1 MIGPRI
7 ASSAATGRPSAG
19 QLLKQ
24 TFTAAAG
31 KRMAR
36 KDLGPLGE
44 LWPYLMAHPL
54 DTLLGTVF
62 VVLSSTAT
70 LGLTVASRRLVDHGF
85 KVHTQHALLASF
97 LIAAAAAALFALA
110 TALRIY
116 FVNKLGE
123 RVVVDLRKAVY
134 DHVLK
139 LDLAQVIKV
148 RTGELISRMTTDM
161 TIVERMISNGA
172 PAAMRCALTLSG
184 AVILLLA
191 VSPSFTGWVVVLL
204 PLGLAPLFL
213 SGRRLRRLSSLAQ
226 DRFAEAIGC
235 AGEGLEGLETVL
247 AFGQERAVAGQY
259 GQSLE
264 RAFTASRR
272 FIRARVT
279 TTGLMISLIA
289 AGILAVLYRCAIAV
303 FVDHT
308 MTPGVLLQL
317 LLLSGLAASS
327 ARELG
332 EVWGE
337 INKASG
343 ALERISEL
351 MAWRPTIAAPA
362 ERTPMPKP
370 PRGEIE
376 FKDVVFSYPGREGEL
391 ALNGFS
397 LSVHRGERVALV
409 GPSGAGKST
418 VFRLLLRF
426 YDPVQGHVAID
437 GVDLRDADPREVRQ
451 RLALVAQDAALF
463 SGTASD
469 NIRFGNA
476 EAGPEAL
483 EAAACAAQAAD
494 FLAALPEGFETPIGE
509 RARTL
514 SGGQR
519 QRLVIARALV
529 RDAPILLLDEATS
542 ALDAENERLV
552 QQAMHQAM
560 DGRTSIVIA
569 HRLATVLE
577 ADRIVVMDRGRVI
590 EQGNHAELSA
600 RDGLYARLAR
610 LQFAANAA

>member
-1 MIGPRI
+1 MSGRDS
-7 ASSAATGRPSAG
+7 ASAAAGRPSAG
-19 QLLKQ
+19 HLLKQ
-24 TFTAAAG
+24 AFQVAAG
-31 KRMAR
+31 SRLDR
-36 KDLGPLGE
+36 RGLGPLAG
-44 LWPYLMAHPL
+44 LWPYLKAHPI
-54 DTLLGTVF
+54 DTIMGIVF
-62 VVLSSTAT
+62 IVLSSATT
-70 LGLTVASRRLVDHGF
+70 LGLTIASRRLVDRGF
-85 KVHTQHALLASF
+85 KVHTPHALAFSF
-97 LIAAAAAALFALA
+97 FIAAAAAAGFALA

-139 LDLAQVIKV
+139 LDLAQVIRV
-148 RTGELISRMTTDM
+148 RTGELLSRMTTDM

-172 PAAMRCALTLSG
+172 PVAMRCILSLSG
-184 AVILLLA
+184 AVVLLLA
-191 VSPSFTGWVVVLL
+191 VSPSFTGWVVVFL
-204 PLGLAPLFL
+204 PLGLAPLFI
-213 SGRRLRRLSSLAQ
+213 SGRRLRKLSTQAQ
-226 DRFAEAIGC
+226 DRFAEAIGY

-247 AFGQERAVAGQY
+247 AFGQERAVGGQY

-264 RAFTASRR
+264 KAFAASRR
-272 FIRARVT
+272 FLRARVT
-279 TTGLMISLIA
+279 TTGMMISLIA

-337 INKASG
+337 IQKASG

-362 ERTPMPKP
+362 KRKPMPKP
-370 PRGEIE
+370 ARGEIE
-376 FKDVVFSYPGREGEL
+376 FKDVIFTYPGREDEL

-397 LSVHRGERVALV
+397 LSVRRGERVALV

-426 YDPVQGHVAID
+426 YDPVQGSVAID
-437 GVDLRDADPREVRQ
+437 GVDLRDADPREVRE

-476 EAGPEAL
+476 AADGEAL
-483 EAAACAAQAAD
+483 KAAATAAQAAD

-590 EQGNHAELSA
+590 EQGTHTELSA

>member
-1 MIGPRI
+1 MISPQIGTPT
-7 ASSAATGRPSAG
+7 AVGRPSAG
-19 QLLKQ
+19 HLLKQ
-24 TFTAAAG
+24 AFNTAAL
-31 KRMAR
+31 KRLDR
-36 KDLGPLGE
+36 KDLGPLAE
-44 LWPYLMAHPL
+44 LAPYLKAHPV
-54 DTLLGTVF
+54 DTLLGVLF
-62 VVLSSTAT
+62 VVLSSAAT
-70 LGLTVASRRLVDHGF
+70 LGLTIASRRLVDRGF
-85 KVHTQHALLASF
+85 RVHTQEALLASF
-97 LIAAAAAALFALA
+97 LVAAAAAAVFALA
-110 TALRIY
+110 TAFRIY

-148 RTGELISRMTTDM
+148 RTGELLSRMTTDM

-172 PAAMRCALTLSG
+172 PVALRCTLTLLG
-184 AVILLLA
+184 AVALLLA

-204 PLGLAPLFL
+204 PLGLAPLFICAKQ
-213 SGRRLRRLSSLAQ
+213 LRRLSSQAQ

-247 AFGQERAVAGQY
+247 AFGQEGAISGQF

-264 RAFTASRR
+264 RAFSASRR

-279 TTGLMISLIA
+279 TTGMMITLIA

-317 LLLSGLAASS
+317 LMLSMLSASS

-337 INKASG
+337 IQKASG

-351 MAWRPTIAAPA
+351 MAWRPTIAAPLKCV
-362 ERTPMPKP
+362 PMPKP
-370 PRGEIE
+370 ARGEIDFNE
-376 FKDVVFSYPGREGEL
+376 VVFSYPGRDDEL

-397 LSVHRGERVALV
+397 LHVRPGERVALV

-426 YDPVQGHVAID
+426 YDPVKGQVSID
-437 GVDLRDADPREVRQ
+437 GVDLTNANPREVRD

-463 SGTASD
+463 SGSASD
-469 NIRFGNA
+469 NIRFGNS
-476 EAGPEAL
+476 EALPEAL
-483 EAAACAAQAAD
+483 KAAASAAQAAD

-552 QQAMHQAM
+552 QQAMHKAM

-577 ADRIVVMDRGRVI
+577 ADRIVVMDRGQVI
-590 EQGNHAELSA
+590 EQGSHTELSA
-600 RDGLYARLAR
+600 RDGLYAKLAR

>member
-1 MIGPRI
+1 MIEHAP
-7 ASSAATGRPSAG
+7 AAGRPSAG
-19 QLLKQ
+19 HLLKQ
-24 TFTAAAG
+24 AFTHAAG
-31 KRMAR
+31 KRLGR
-36 KDLGPLGE
+36 RDLGPLAS

-54 DTLLGTVF
+54 DTFWGLLF
-62 VVLSSTAT
+62 IVLSSAST
-70 LGLTVASRRLVDHGF
+70 LGLTVASRGLVDHGF
-85 KVHTQHALLASF
+85 KVHTPQALLGSF
-97 LIAAAAAALFALA
+97 LTAAAAAGVFALA
-110 TALRIY
+110 TAFRIY

-148 RTGELISRMTTDM
+148 RTGELLSRMTTDM
-161 TIVERMISNGA
+161 TIVERMVS
-172 PAAMRCALTLSG
+172 TG
-184 AVILLLA
+184 AVVALRCSLILIGAVGLLLA
-191 VSPSFTGWVVVLL
+191 VSPRFAGWVVVLL
-204 PLGLAPLFL
+204 PVGLAPLFAFA
-213 SGRRLRRLSSLAQ
+213 GRLRRLSTHAQ
-226 DRFAEAIGC
+226 DRFAEAIGA

-247 AFGQERAVAGQY
+247 AFGQEKAIAGLF

-272 FIRARVT
+272 FIRARVIA
-279 TTGLMISLIA
+279 TGLMILLIA
-289 AGILAVLYRCAIAV
+289 AGILAILYRCAIAV
-303 FVDHT
+303 FVEHT
-308 MTPGVLLQL
+308 MTAGVLLQL
-317 LLLSGLAASS
+317 LMLSGLAASS

-332 EVWGE
+332 EAWGD
-337 INKASG
+337 IQKASG
-343 ALERISEL
+343 ALDRIAEL
-351 MAWRPTIAAPA
+351 MAWRPTISTPA
-362 ERTPMPKP
+362 KCLPMPKP
-370 PRGEIE
+370 AMGEIE
-376 FKDVVFSYPGREGEL
+376 FKDVAFSYPGRDDEA
-391 ALNGFS
+391 ALDGFS
-397 LSVHRGERVALV
+397 LHVRPGERIALV

-426 YDPVQGHVAID
+426 YDPVKGSVAID
-437 GVDLRDADPREVRQ
+437 GVDLRAADPREVRQ

-463 SGTASD
+463 SGSASD

-476 EAGPEAL
+476 GADPEAL
-483 EAAACAAQAAD
+483 KAAASAAQAAD

-552 QQAMHQAM
+552 QQAMHEAM

-577 ADRIVVMDRGRVI
+577 ADRIVVMNGGRVI

>member
-1 MIGPRI
+1 MIGPPV
-7 ASSAATGRPSAG
+7 ATPAAGRPGAG
-19 QLLKQ
+19 HLLKQ
-24 TFTAAAG
+24 ALQAAAG
-31 KRMAR
+31 KRVDR
-36 KDLGPLGE
+36 KDLRPLAE
-44 LWPYLMAHPL
+44 LAPYLKANPY
-54 DTLLGTVF
+54 DTAMGVLF
-62 VVLSSTAT
+62 IVLSSTAT
-70 LGLTVASRRLVDHGF
+70 LGLTLALRWLVDHGIQS
-85 KVHTQHALLASF
+85 HSTLALAVSF
-97 LIAAAAAALFALA
+97 VIAAVVAGLFALA
-110 TALRIY
+110 TAFRIY

-134 DHVLK
+134 DHVLR

-148 RTGELISRMTTDM
+148 RTGELLSRMTTDM

-172 PAAMRCALTLSG
+172 PVAIRCTLTLLG

-191 VSPSFTGWVVVLL
+191 VSPRFTGWVVVVL
-204 PLGLAPLFL
+204 PLGLLPLFML
-213 SGRRLRRLSSLAQ
+213 AGRLKRLSSHAQ

-247 AFGQERAVAGQY
+247 AFGQERAIAGQF
-259 GQSLE
+259 GQALE
-264 RAFTASRR
+264 HAFAASRR
-272 FIRARVT
+272 FIRARVIA
-279 TTGLMISLIA
+279 TGLMICLIA
-289 AGILAVLYRCAIAV
+289 GGILAVLYRCALAV
-303 FVDHT
+303 FQHH

-317 LLLSGLAASS
+317 LMLSMLAASS

-337 INKASG
+337 IQKASG

-362 ERTPMPKP
+362 RRRPMPKP
-370 PRGEIE
+370 ARGEIE
-376 FKDVVFSYPGREGEL
+376 FTDVTFAYPGREDEL

-397 LSVHRGERVALV
+397 LKVRPGERVALV

-437 GVDLRDADPREVRQ
+437 GVDLREADPREVRQ

-463 SGTASD
+463 SGSASD

-476 EAGPEAL
+476 EADADAL
-483 EAAACAAQAAD
+483 QAAASAAQAAD
-494 FLAALPEGFETPIGE
+494 FLAALPEGFETPMGE

-577 ADRIVVMDRGRVI
+577 ADRIVVMDRGRVV
-590 EQGNHAELSA
+590 EQGSHSELLI

>member
-1 MIGPRI
+1 MIGPQI
-7 ASSAATGRPSAG
+7 APSAATGRPSAG

-24 TFTAAAG
+24 TFQAAAG
-31 KRMAR
+31 KRVSR

-44 LWPYLMAHPL
+44 LGPYLKAHPV
-54 DTLLGTVF
+54 DTLLGIFF

-70 LGLTVASRRLVDHGF
+70 LGITVASRRLVDHGF
-85 KVHTQHALLASF
+85 KVHTQHALMASF

-172 PAAMRCALTLSG
+172 PVALRCTLTLSG
-184 AVILLLA
+184 AVIVLLA

-247 AFGQERAVAGQY
+247 AFGQERAIAGQY

-279 TTGLMISLIA
+279 TTGLMISLVA

-308 MTPGVLLQL
+308 MTPGVLVQL
-317 LLLSGLAASS
+317 LMLSGLAASS

-337 INKASG
+337 IQKASG
-343 ALERISEL
+343 ALERVSEL

-362 ERTPMPKP
+362 QRRPMPKP
-370 PRGEIE
+370 ARGEIA
-376 FKDVVFSYPGREGEL
+376 FKDVVFSYPGREDEL

-397 LSVHRGERVALV
+397 LTVRPGERVALV

-426 YDPVQGHVAID
+426 YDPQQGHVAID
-437 GVDLRDADPREVRQ
+437 GIDLRDADPREVRE

-476 EAGPEAL
+476 EASPEAL

>member
-1 MIGPRI
+1 MIDRHMAHAP
-7 ASSAATGRPSAG
+7 AAGRPSAG
-19 QLLKQ
+19 HLLKQ
-24 TFTAAAG
+24 AFQTAAG
-31 KRMAR
+31 KRLGR
-36 KDLGPLGE
+36 KDLGPLAG
-44 LWPYLMAHPL
+44 LWPYLKAHPV
-54 DTLLGTVF
+54 DTFWGLLF
-62 VVLSSTAT
+62 VVVSSVST
-70 LGLTVASRRLVDHGF
+70 LGLTVASRGLVDHGF
-85 KVHTQHALLASF
+85 KVHTPRALLGSF

-110 TALRIY
+110 TAFRIY

-123 RVVVDLRKAVY
+123 RIVVDLRKAVY

-148 RTGELISRMTTDM
+148 RTGELLSRMTTDM
-161 TIVERMISNGA
+161 TIVERMISNGMPVA
-172 PAAMRCALTLSG
+172 LRCLLTLTG
-184 AVILLLA
+184 AVALLLA
-191 VSPSFTGWVVVLL
+191 VSPNFTGWVVVLL
-204 PLGLAPLFL
+204 PLGLTPLFV
-213 SGRRLRRLSSLAQ
+213 GAGYLRRLSTHAQ
-226 DRFAEAIGC
+226 DRFAEAIGS

-247 AFGQERAVAGQY
+247 AFGQERAVAGQF

-264 RAFTASRR
+264 HAFAASRR

-279 TTGLMISLIA
+279 TTGLMILLIA

-303 FVDHT
+303 FVDHS
-308 MTPGVLLQL
+308 MTAGVLLQL
-317 LLLSGLAASS
+317 LMLSGLAASS

-337 INKASG
+337 IQKASG
-343 ALERISEL
+343 ALERIGEL

-362 ERTPMPKP
+362 KCRPMPKP
-370 PRGEIE
+370 AKGEID
-376 FKDVVFSYPGREGEL
+376 FKDVVFSYPGRDEEI
-391 ALNGFS
+391 ALDGFT
-397 LSVHRGERVALV
+397 LNVRPGERVALV

-426 YDPVQGHVAID
+426 YDPLKGSVSID
-437 GVDLRDADPREVRQ
+437 GVDLREADPREVRQ

-463 SGTASD
+463 SGSASD

-476 EAGPEAL
+476 DADAEAL
-483 EAAACAAQAAD
+483 KAAASAAQAAD

-552 QQAMHQAM
+552 QQAMHKAM

-577 ADRIVVMDRGRVI
+577 ADRIVVMNAGRVI

>member
-1 MIGPRI
+1 MIKPQL
-7 ASSAATGRPSAG
+7 SVPQAAGRPSAG
-19 QLLKQ
+19 HLLKQ
-24 TFTAAAG
+24 AFSAAAG
-31 KRMAR
+31 HRLGR
-36 KDLGPLGE
+36 KDLGPLAG
-44 LWPYLMAHPL
+44 LAPYLRAHWA
-54 DTLLGTVF
+54 DTLLSLVF
-62 VVLSSTAT
+62 IALSAATA
-70 LGLTVASRRLVDHGF
+70 LGLTIASRQLVDRGF
-85 KVHTQHALLASF
+85 RVHTPRALLVSF
-97 LIAAAAAALFALA
+97 LLAAAAAGVFALA
-110 TALRIY
+110 TAFRIY

-123 RVVVDLRKAVY
+123 RIVVDLRKAVY
-134 DHVLK
+134 DHVLR
-139 LDLAQVIKV
+139 LDLAQVIQV
-148 RTGELISRMTTDM
+148 RTGELLSRMTTDM

-172 PAAMRCALTLSG
+172 PVAFRCSLVLIG
-184 AVILLLA
+184 AVALLLD

-213 SGRRLRRLSSLAQ
+213 CAKQLRRLSTQAQ
-226 DRFAEAIGC
+226 DRFAEAIGY

-247 AFGQERAVAGQY
+247 AFGQERAVGGQF

-264 RAFTASRR
+264 RAFSASRR

-279 TTGLMISLIA
+279 TTGMMILLIA
-289 AGILAVLYRCAIAV
+289 AGILAVLYRCAVAV

-317 LLLSGLAASS
+317 LMLSMLAASS

-337 INKASG
+337 IQKASG

-362 ERTPMPKP
+362 RCLPMPKP
-370 PRGEIE
+370 ARGDIA
-376 FKDVVFSYPGREGEL
+376 FDNVVFSYPGRPDEL

-397 LSVHRGERVALV
+397 LQVRPGERVALV

-426 YDPVQGHVAID
+426 YDPLQGSVAID
-437 GVDLRDADPREVRQ
+437 GVDLREADPREVRE

-463 SGTASD
+463 SGSASD
-469 NIRFGNA
+469 NIRFGNG
-476 EAGPEAL
+476 EAGHEAL
-483 EAAACAAQAAD
+483 RAAASAAQAAD
-494 FLAALPEGFETPIGE
+494 FLAALPEGFDTPVGE

-552 QQAMHQAM
+552 QQAMHKAM

-577 ADRIVVMDRGRVI
+577 ADRIVVIDSGRVI
-590 EQGNHAELSA
+590 EQGSHAELSA